1 MNQRRPYLGT
11 AATSTVLLGSLFL
24 PAGVA
29 TADWLDLRSG
39 EHLRGLGLEQQG
51 GAYRFT
57 LETGEPI
64 LIPRSEVFHL
74 EKSSPGEKV
83 DFRGRQMT
91 LRRKIELLQKERQA
105 RAERMVQ
112 RLERWAQAGQT
123 ADDARQDD
131 ARQDDAR
138 QEFAALPAAERA
150 TFLSRCLR
158 KSRIGA
164 ARRLAVQELTVLARD
179 ATAAPR
185 GVGKPMGKREM
196 AFALARAAIV
206 DPYRSVRKES
216 LTALKTIAHPDTATF
231 FIPAL
236 RSRSSTRRQ
245 HAADAL
251 AVFPDRRAAAPLV
264 DAMRYTWSAFGR
276 SYFFQGTQRAYVA
289 DYELVSGGTGFS
301 IVEVADPVVRTMT
314 TGVVL
319 DAHVERVEV
328 RRYRNALRKI
338 TGQDFGT
345 DFKRWK
351 KWLAE
356 HPVK

>member
-1 MNQRRPYLGT
+1 MNQRRPFLGT

-24 PAGVA
+24 LADVA

-39 EHLRGLGLEQQG
+39 EHLRGLGLKQQG

-64 LIPRSEVFHL
+64 LIPQSEVFHL

-105 RAERMVQ
+105 RAERMVR

-123 ADDARQDD
+123 ADDAR
-131 ARQDDAR
+131 R
-138 QEFAALPAAERA
+138 EFAALPAAERA
-150 TFLSRCLR
+150 TFLTRCLR

-164 ARRLAVQELTVLARD
+164 ARRLAVRELTVLAGD
-179 ATAAPR
+179 AAAAPR
-185 GVGKPMGKREM
+185 GAGKPMGKREM

-206 DPYRSVRKES
+206 DPYRSIRKES